1 MTTLVTHLH
10 TSFRLLL
17 APLRCRACT
26 RGRNPVL
33 RLYVYPHLAFL
44 IAFLTLL
51 ISTPVFALTGRVI
64 NQTLNRVEPDIEV
77 SYILHETGDVTVVR
91 DTTDSKGQF
100 ILDVPSDPGAE
111 PPPMLFA
118 RYNGIDYPGNPA
130 PAGDTVDIPVFET
143 TESDTAISLSSH
155 HILLDAQA
163 GTATYI
169 IIVHNRGDR
178 TYLTGGDH
186 GHGLEIPLPDGV
198 TDILR
203 APQGVHLQG
212 TLLVDPRPIIPGNSQ
227 TFFTFSIPPSNRISQ
242 RITYPTAGMDLLVQ
256 PTETPVSTTVL
267 RDLGDVTLG
276 TNIFRRFGAEQLAP
290 GTQID
295 IALSSPETASNLQTP
310 ILNNGLS
317 AQAWIAAASTI
328 AIAILIIY
336 MRSLKTTPNRRTI
349 LLEQIADLDERYEN
363 GELSEPDYKNRR
375 NALKA
380 EVIDLST

>member
-1 MTTLVTHLH
+1 MQPFI
-10 TSFRLLL
+10 S
-17 APLRCRACT
+17 
-26 RGRNPVL
+26 
-33 RLYVYPHLAFL
+33 L

-51 ISTPVFALTGRVI
+51 ISSPVFALTGRVI
-64 NQTLNRVEPDIEV
+64 NQTLNRPEPDVEV
-77 SYILHETGDVTVVR
+77 SYILHETGDVTVMR

-163 GTATYI
+163 GTVTYI
-169 IIVHNRGDR
+169 FIVHNHGDR

-198 TDILR
+198 TDFIR
-203 APQGVHLQG
+203 APQGVHLHG

-227 TFFTFSIPPSNRISQ
+227 TFFTFAIPPTNRIVQ
-242 RITYPTAGMDLLVQ
+242 RITYPTAGMDLFVQ
-256 PTETPVSTTVL
+256 PADTPVSTTVL
-267 RDLGDVTLG
+267 RDLGGITLG
-276 TNIFRRFGAEQLAP
+276 DHVFQRFGAEQLAP
-290 GTQID
+290 GTQIE
-295 IALSSPETASNLQTP
+295 IALSSPETAFAFNSQTP
-310 ILNNGLS
+310 I
-317 AQAWIAAASTI
+317 WIAAASVV
-328 AIAILIIY
+328 ALAILVLY
-336 MRSLKTTPNRRTI
+336 MRTLKTTPNRRTI
-349 LLEQIADLDERYEN
+349 LLEQIADLDERYESGN
-363 GELSEPDYKNRR
+363 LSEPDYKNRR

-380 EVIDLST
+380 EVIDLSDSN

>member
-1 MTTLVTHLH
+1 MLLYFQKRSVDCPENIEHLFTLKRENKMQP
-10 TSFRLLL
+10 FI
-17 APLRCRACT
+17 
-26 RGRNPVL
+26 
-33 RLYVYPHLAFL
+33 FL

-51 ISTPVFALTGRVI
+51 ISTPVSALTGRVV

-100 ILDVPSDPGAE
+100 TLDVPSDPGAE

-198 TDILR
+198 TDILSR
-203 APQGVHLQG
+203 TARRTP
-212 TLLVDPRPIIPGNSQ
+212 TRPIA
-227 TFFTFSIPPSNRISQ
+227 R
-242 RITYPTAGMDLLVQ
+242 
-256 PTETPVSTTVL
+256 
-267 RDLGDVTLG
+267 
-276 TNIFRRFGAEQLAP
+276 
-290 GTQID
+290 
-295 IALSSPETASNLQTP
+295 
-310 ILNNGLS
+310 
-317 AQAWIAAASTI
+317 
-328 AIAILIIY
+328 
-336 MRSLKTTPNRRTI
+336 
-349 LLEQIADLDERYEN
+349 
-363 GELSEPDYKNRR
+363 
-375 NALKA
+375 
-380 EVIDLST
+380 

>member
-1 MTTLVTHLH
+1 MTALVIHLH
-10 TSFRLLL
+10 TSFRRLL
-17 APLRCRACT
+17 APLRCRLCMC
-26 RGRNPVL
+26 
-33 RLYVYPHLAFL
+33 VYLC
-44 IAFLTLL
+44 IAFLTL
-51 ISTPVFALTGRVI
+51 ISTPTFALTGHVI
-64 NQTLNRVEPDIEV
+64 NQTLNRVEPNVEV

-100 ILDVPSDPGAE
+100 ILDVPPDPGAE

-130 PAGDTVDIPVFET
+130 PAGDIVDIPVFET
-143 TESDTAISLSSH
+143 TDSDTAISLSSH

-163 GTATYI
+163 GTVTYI
-169 IIVHNRGDR
+169 FIVHNHGDR
-178 TYLTGGDH
+178 TYLTGGDD

-203 APQGVHLQG
+203 APQGVHLHD

-227 TFFTFSIPPSNRISQ
+227 TFFTFAIPPSNRIAQ

-256 PTETPVSTTVL
+256 PTDTPVSTTVL

-276 TNIFRRFGAEQLAP
+276 TNVFRRFGAQQLAP

-295 IALSSPETASNLQTP
+295 IKLSSAEITPNLQTT
-310 ILNNGLS
+310 IGI
-317 AQAWIAAASTI
+317 IAASAL
-328 AIAILIIY
+328 ALAILIIY

-349 LLEQIADLDERYEN
+349 LLEQIADLDERYESGN
-363 GELSEPDYKNRR
+363 LSETDYKNRR

-380 EVIDLST
+380 EVIDLSDSNQ